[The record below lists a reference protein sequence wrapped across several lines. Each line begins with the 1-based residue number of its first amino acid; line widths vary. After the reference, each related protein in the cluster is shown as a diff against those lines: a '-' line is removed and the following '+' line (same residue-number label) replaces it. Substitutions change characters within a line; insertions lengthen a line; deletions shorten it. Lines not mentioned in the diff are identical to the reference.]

1 MWMPGKKGSG
11 MPFWLASFWEL
22 SKMVFH
28 HKNTPGPF
36 SVNYMINWIQ
46 IFNLYYNSII
56 LRPQFHVMVFFIK
69 DVLNI
74 WHQHDSQKI
83 LEVI

>member
-1 MWMPGKKGSG
+1 VDAWEKR
-11 MPFWLASFWEL
+11 FWNAILACLLLKTFQNGVSSQKYPWSFFCKL
-22 SKMVFH
+22 
-28 HKNTPGPF
+28 
-36 SVNYMINWIQ
+36 YDILNWIQ

-74 WHQHDSQKI
+74 
-83 LEVI
+83 